1 MDTNFQGEGQ
11 KMAFTQGLTYYG
23 IRDAIRG
30 ASVKRSDCVY
40 IKERREMAR
49 HSDGFEWG
57 YGGSGPAQLAV
68 ALLMDT
74 LEDADH
80 YLGARDIWGQKPDEK
95 AEWALSHYQ
104 KFKWEVVCELDRKG
118 FSLPQEDVRA
128 WISYQL
134 VQDKKM
140 VCNY

>member
-1 MDTNFQGEGQ
+1 
-11 KMAFTQGLTYYG
+11 MAFTKGLTYYG
-23 IRDAIRG
+23 VRSAIYN
-30 ASVKRSDCVY
+30 ASVRRSDGVY
-40 IKERREMAR
+40 LKDSRNMAD
-49 HSDGFEWG
+49 HSEELEWG
-57 YGGSGPAQLAV
+57 YGGSGPAQAAL

-80 YLGARDIWGQKPDEK
+80 YLGARDIWGAKFDEK
-95 AEWALSHYQ
+95 AKWVLSHYQ
-104 KFKWEVVCELDRKG
+104 KFKWEVVSELDRKG

-134 VQDKKM
+134 VPDKIKDAHRV